1 MLHLIMQLHKQYL
14 KNVHNLK
21 NVEQINETFVD
32 EATHINI
39 TMSMDNLIKY
49 SDNFSDTSGTSW
61 Q

>member
-1 MLHLIMQLHKQYL
+1 MQLHKQYL